1 MSDATNLARHIVAGR
16 TSARAA
22 VEMGSNSSSVGWAA
36 FAAFKEAAGQPTE
49 QYASLDDIAP
59 WPRLRALLSFL
70 PIHLLEAAAEPASFI
85 IGVNLQGEVTHN
97 LQDQGHAFHYITGVT
112 PCGDTLYLGSL
123 RTNAIGVLP
132 IP

>member
-1 MSDATNLARHIVAGR
+1 MPSLR
-16 TSARAA
+16 
-22 VEMGSNSSSVGWAA
+22 
-36 FAAFKEAAGQPTE
+36 
-49 QYASLDDIAP
+49 ASLDDIAP

-97 LQDQGHAFHYITGVT
+97 LQDQESAFHYITGVT

-123 RTNAIGVLP
+123 RTDAIGVLP